1 MVEQSTEREYL
12 TVKQFRERHPNL
24 GTNLLYDQIRA
35 GEIPSIRLGGK
46 ILIPSDAFDRLV
58 EKQARERS
66 ETGEAAE
73 VA

>member
-1 MVEQSTEREYL
+1 MVEQSARRQYL
-12 TVKQFRERHPNL
+12 TVKQFRDRHPNL
-24 GTNLLYDQIRA
+24 GVNLLYDQVRT

-46 ILIPSDAFDRLV
+46 ILIPSDAFDRLI

-66 ETGEAAE
+66 ETGE